1 MPDKKAE
8 GGITAEAGPLA
19 GFLLSGCFHV
29 PRYQRLYDWNKEQV
43 QDFLTDLETCINEER
58 EEHFFG
64 AIMLKPL
71 PGEEGKYEINDGQQR
86 IVTFTLICAQLAE
99 YFGGMED
106 SYGRTIMIRVLFN
119 LGDVRELKVEDASK
133 ASPRVTMS
141 NKEHKTVYESLIR
154 EEGVRRGG
162 KIVGAQNII
171 KNFLEK
177 HQDDKEWLI
186 KFRNFI
192 LESVVVVKV
201 CVPTKTDTQTIFEVL
216 NARGKPLMQTDL
228 IRSYIYSQFGEEDN
242 RGETVE
248 QFMES
253 LSGSLVAKGEK
264 ALEEY
269 VRCHAQ
275 MLYGY
280 LTANRFYRD
289 IREKTSSEKDRAGE
303 IFSFVKQLREK
314 IEIYNTI
321 RKPPQSRKLTKDDV
335 HFLLLDSIKKDAGE
349 SRSRRDM
356 VDFMRDIEK
365 YSVAHPVAFA
375 LLSRYFDS
383 NGSKEKK
390 KSDAKLAF
398 VCCKL
403 LASFVQRSSHCF
415 GAFKPSLYEKR
426 MSELAKSVF
435 HRTCNTPDEFL
446 GKIKEC
452 DSKNMTPIIPDASY
466 IDMMRVVNFSRK
478 STDQP
483 RYILA
488 RISEYKRD
496 NILVDDC
503 QIEHILPKSPVYWG
517 GWKGFGGGQ
526 GERYVHRLGN
536 MTLLESGRDSPS
548 TKANE
553 SFSRKKKTYEGSLY
567 RITSD
572 LHKYEE
578 WRPEEIDRRQ
588 KELAR
593 LAAKVWNFDL

>member
-1 MPDKKAE
+1 M
-8 GGITAEAGPLA
+8 
-19 GFLLSGCFHV
+19 
-29 PRYQRLYDWNKEQV
+29 YDWNKEQV
-43 QDFLTDLETCINEER
+43 QDFLTDLETCIGEGR
-58 EEHFFG
+58 REHFFG
-64 AIMLKPL
+64 AIILKVL

-86 IVTFTLICAQLAE
+86 IVTFTLICAWLAE
-99 YFGGMED
+99 CLGEVED
-106 SYGRTIMIRVLFN
+106 GYDRTIMPRVLFN
-119 LGDVRELKVEDASK
+119 LGNSRELKMEEARK
-133 ASPRVTMS
+133 YPPRVTIS
-141 NKEHKTVYESLIR
+141 KKHKTIYETLIR
-154 EEGVRRGG
+154 EQGVHRGG
-162 KIVGAQNII
+162 KIVGAKNVI

-177 HQDDKEWLI
+177 HQYDREWLI

-192 LESVVVVKV
+192 LESVTVVKV
-201 CVPTKTDTQTIFEVL
+201 CVPPEADTQTIFEVL
-216 NARGKPLMQTDL
+216 NARGKSLMQTDL
-228 IRSYIYSQFGEEDN
+228 IRSYFYSQFGEEDN

-248 QFMES
+248 QLMES
-253 LSGSLVAKGEK
+253 LNESLAAKSEK

-275 MLYGY
+275 MLYGH
-280 LTANRFYRD
+280 LTASRFYRD
-289 IREKTSSEKDRAGE
+289 IREKTSSKKDRAGE
-303 IFSFVKQLREK
+303 IFSFIKKLSEK
-314 IEIYNTI
+314 TEVYNTI
-321 RKPPQSRKLTKDDV
+321 KKPPQSRKLTKDNV
-335 HFLLLDSIKKDAGE
+335 HFLFLNNIKRDAGE
-349 SRSRRDM
+349 SKPRRDM
-356 VDFMRDIEK
+356 VDFLRDTEK
-365 YSVAHPVAFA
+365 YSVTHPVTFA

-390 KSDAKLAF
+390 KSAARLAF

-415 GAFKPSLYEKR
+415 GAFKPSLYEER
-426 MSELAKSVF
+426 MSGLAKSIF
-435 HRTCNTPDEFL
+435 HGTCNTPDEFL
-446 GKIKEC
+446 KKLEEC

-488 RISEYKRD
+488 RINEHKRG
-496 NILVDDC
+496 NVPASDC
-503 QIEHILPKSPVYWG
+503 QIEHILPKSPVHWRE
-517 GWKGFGGGQ
+517 WKGFGGDQ
-526 GERYVHRLGN
+526 GERYVNRLGN

-572 LHKYEE
+572 LSKYEE